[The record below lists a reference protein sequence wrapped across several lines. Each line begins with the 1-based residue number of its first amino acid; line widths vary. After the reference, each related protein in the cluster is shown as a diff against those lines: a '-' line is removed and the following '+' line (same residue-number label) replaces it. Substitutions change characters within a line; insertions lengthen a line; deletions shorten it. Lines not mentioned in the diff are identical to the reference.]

1 MDNRGKWTIGMAIL
15 GGIAASQGAVRTP
28 VDTILGALINGGLT
42 YGIASIYI
50 SQKSKTTKFN
60 SVANDTQREFT
71 MTPNL
76 DDSVIPDELKEFLQ
90 TLEIVPGRNNGW
102 YKDPSNLYKLRYFY
116 KGKWTLAV
124 SDSES
129 EIEKKE
135 AILKHLKASPISE
148 TSSSPPIKNDHVAS
162 KSYPAPIP
170 NEPTAMNQRIEQLER
185 IAELRQNNMITD
197 LEHEKLKSEIL
208 SNF

>member
-1 MDNRGKWTIGMAIL
+1 MAIL

-28 VDTILGALINGGLT
+28 VDTVLGALINGGLT

-50 SQKSKTTKFN
+50 SQKSKTPKSN
-60 SVANDTQREFT
+60 SVANGTQRAFT

-76 DDSVIPDELKEFLQ
+76 NTSNIPDELKDFLK

-116 KGKWTLAV
+116 KGNWTLAV

-129 EIEKKE
+129 EIEKE
-135 AILKHLKASPISE
+135 AALFQYLK
-148 TSSSPPIKNDHVAS
+148 TSPPPENPIAAQATITHVVS
-162 KSYPAPIP
+162 NSNPTNTLK
-170 NEPTAMNQRIEQLER
+170 EPTAMNQRIEQLER
-185 IAELRQNNMITD
+185 IAELRQNNMISE

-208 SNF
+208 SNQ

>member
-1 MDNRGKWTIGMAIL
+1 MGMAIL

-28 VDTILGALINGGLT
+28 VDTVLGALINGGLT

-50 SQKSKTTKFN
+50 SQKSKTTKLN
-60 SVANDTQREFT
+60 SASNGTQRELT

-76 DDSVIPDELKEFLQ
+76 NTSNIPDELKDFLK

-116 KGKWTLAV
+116 KGNWTLAV

-129 EIEKKE
+129 EIEKE
-135 AILKHLKASPISE
+135 AALFQYLKTSLPPE
-148 TSSSPPIKNDHVAS
+148 TSISAQTTINYVESNSNPTLTLK
-162 KSYPAPIP
+162 
-170 NEPTAMNQRIEQLER
+170 EPTAMNQRIEQLER
-185 IAELRQNNMITD
+185 IAELRQNNMISE

-208 SNF
+208 SNQ

>member
-1 MDNRGKWTIGMAIL
+1 MAIL

-28 VDTILGALINGGLT
+28 VDTVLGALINGGLT

-50 SQKSKTTKFN
+50 SQKSKTTKLN
-60 SVANDTQREFT
+60 STANGTQREFT

-76 DDSVIPDELKEFLQ
+76 NTSNIPDELRDFLK

-102 YKDPSNLYKLRYFY
+102 YKDPSNLYKLRYFF
-116 KGKWTLAV
+116 KGNWTLAV

-129 EIEKKE
+129 EIEKE
-135 AILKHLKASPISE
+135 AALFQYLKTSPPSETPISAQP
-148 TSSSPPIKNDHVAS
+148 TITHIAS
-162 KSYPAPIP
+162 NSNPTPTLK
-170 NEPTAMNQRIEQLER
+170 EPTAMNQRIEQLER
-185 IAELRQNNMITD
+185 IAELRQNNMISD

>member
-15 GGIAASQGAVRTP
+15 GGIAASQGAVTTP

-50 SQKSKTTKFN
+50 SQKSKTTKPN
-60 SVANDTQREFT
+60 SAANNTQREFT

-76 DDSVIPDELKEFLQ
+76 DNSVIPDELKEFLQ

-116 KGKWTLAV
+116 KGNWTLAV

-129 EIEKKE
+129 ETEKE
-135 AILKHLKASPISE
+135 AALFQYLKTSPPPETPISAQ
-148 TSSSPPIKNDHVAS
+148 TTNNHGAS

-170 NEPTAMNQRIEQLER
+170 NEPTTMNQRIEQLER
-185 IAELRQNNMITD
+185 IAELRQNNMISD

-208 SNF
+208 SSF

>member
-1 MDNRGKWTIGMAIL
+1 MAIL

-42 YGIASIYI
+42 YGIASLYI
-50 SQKSKTTKFN
+50 SQKSKITK
-60 SVANDTQREFT
+60 SSSATNDTQREFT
-71 MTPNL
+71 KTPNL
-76 DDSVIPDELKEFLQ
+76 INSNIPDELKDFLQ

-129 EIEKKE
+129 EAEKQE
-135 AILKHLKASPISE
+135 SLAKHLKTSLSTETPIS
-148 TSSSPPIKNDHVAS
+148 SPTINTHVAS
-162 KSYPAPIP
+162 NSNPTSLLK
-170 NEPTAMNQRIEQLER
+170 EPTAMNQRIEQLER
-185 IAELRQNNMITD
+185 IAELRQNNMISD
-197 LEHEKLKSEIL
+197 LEYEKLKSEIL
-208 SNF
+208 SNL

>member
-1 MDNRGKWTIGMAIL
+1 MAIL

-42 YGIASIYI
+42 YGIASLYI
-50 SQKSKTTKFN
+50 SQKSKTTK
-60 SVANDTQREFT
+60 SSSATNDTQREFT

-76 DDSVIPDELKEFLQ
+76 INSNIPDELKDFLQ

-129 EIEKKE
+129 EAEKQE
-135 AILKHLKASPISE
+135 SLAKHLKTSLSTETPIS
-148 TSSSPPIKNDHVAS
+148 SPTINTHVAS
-162 KSYPAPIP
+162 NSNPTSLLK
-170 NEPTAMNQRIEQLER
+170 EPTAMNQRIEQLER
-185 IAELRQNNMITD
+185 IAELRQNNMISD
-197 LEHEKLKSEIL
+197 LEYEKLKSEIL
-208 SNF
+208 SNL

>member
-28 VDTILGALINGGLT
+28 VDTVLGALINGGLT
-42 YGIASIYI
+42 YVIASIYI
-50 SQKSKTTKFN
+50 SQKSKTPKSN
-60 SVANDTQREFT
+60 SVANGTLREFT

-76 DDSVIPDELKEFLQ
+76 NTSNIPDELKDFLK

-116 KGKWTLAV
+116 KGNWTLAV

-129 EIEKKE
+129 EIEKE
-135 AILKHLKASPISE
+135 AALFQYLK
-148 TSSSPPIKNDHVAS
+148 TSPPPENPIAAQTTITHVVS
-162 KSYPAPIP
+162 NSNPTNTLK
-170 NEPTAMNQRIEQLER
+170 EPTAMNQRIEQLER
-185 IAELRQNNMITD
+185 IAELRQNNMISE

-208 SNF
+208 SNQ

>member
-1 MDNRGKWTIGMAIL
+1 MAIL

-50 SQKSKTTKFN
+50 SQKSNTTKSN
-60 SVANDTQREFT
+60 TAANGTQREFT

-76 DDSVIPDELKEFLQ
+76 NDSNIPDELKDFLQ

-102 YKDPSNLYKLRYFY
+102 YKDPSSLYMLRYFHR
-116 KGKWTLAV
+116 GKWTLAV

-129 EIEKKE
+129 EAEKQE
-135 AILKHLKASPISE
+135 SLAKHMKTSPTTEIPIS
-148 TSSSPPIKNDHVAS
+148 SPTTNTHVVS
-162 KSYPAPIP
+162 ISNP
-170 NEPTAMNQRIEQLER
+170 NSLLKEPTAMNQRIEQLER
-185 IAELRQNNMITD
+185 IAELRQNNMISE